1 MGSKVIFQVLDRI
14 MRNREKSYFDEIL
27 RNVENRKKIESVL
40 GNIIKK

>member
-14 MRNREKSYFDEIL
+14 MRNREKSYFDKIL